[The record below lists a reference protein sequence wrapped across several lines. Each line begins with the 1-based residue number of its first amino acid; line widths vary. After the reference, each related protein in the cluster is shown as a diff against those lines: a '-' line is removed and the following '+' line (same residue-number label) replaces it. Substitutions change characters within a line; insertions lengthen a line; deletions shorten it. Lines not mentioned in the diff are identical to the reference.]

1 MYSETCQIISHMGS
15 PVQESCT
22 PGSTG
27 GVFRE
32 GHVYQPKP
40 HVRIFCE
47 GRTTVRGAS
56 TRPQKMIH
64 DPHTHHSNFLNV

>member
-27 GVFRE
+27 GMLRK

-40 HVRIFCE
+40 HVRIS
-47 GRTTVRGAS
+47 VRGVLSNGCVYS
-56 TRPQKMIH
+56 TQKLI
-64 DPHTHHSNFLNV
+64 DLSKRTVLR

>member
-27 GVFRE
+27 GVLRE
-32 GHVYQPKP
+32 GHVYQPKSQ
-40 HVRIFCE
+40 VRIL
-47 GRTTVRGAS
+47 RGACS
-56 TRPQKMIH
+56 AMDASSRT
-64 DPHTHHSNFLNV
+64 NVVFQEDLSRKA